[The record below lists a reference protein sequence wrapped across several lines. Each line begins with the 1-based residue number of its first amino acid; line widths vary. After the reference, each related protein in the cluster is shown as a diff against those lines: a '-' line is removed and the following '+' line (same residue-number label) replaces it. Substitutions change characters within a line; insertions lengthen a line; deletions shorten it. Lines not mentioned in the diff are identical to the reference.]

1 METIFGPM
9 MAELLKLGLPG
20 IVIIGLS
27 IALFRERQENKRLSE
42 ARVTDARVFWSALT
56 ENTVATKDHTS
67 ALVSLREAMLARR
80 S

>member
-1 METIFGPM
+1 MEAVFSPLMT
-9 MAELLKLGLPG
+9 ELLKLGLPG

-27 IALFRERQENKRLSE
+27 IMLWLERQENKRLSE

-67 ALVSLREAMLARR
+67 ALVSLREAMLARK
-80 S
+80 